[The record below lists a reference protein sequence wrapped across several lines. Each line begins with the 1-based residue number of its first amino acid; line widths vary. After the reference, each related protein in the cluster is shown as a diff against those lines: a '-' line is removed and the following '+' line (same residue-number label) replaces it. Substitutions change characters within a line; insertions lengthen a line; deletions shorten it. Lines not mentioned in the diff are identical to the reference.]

1 MRKFLSILL
10 SLLIAF
16 SAVTPGLVVAGAYTE
31 RASDAY
37 AVIFSASD
45 FQSDTCYTNFSNMM
59 QAAQSDGITETPD
72 GFLFGGDYTAGSED
86 PSVQVPKV
94 IDTIQGVYAGYPE
107 DNMIFVQGNHDA
119 ANSVLTNTGFHAF
132 EDFVV
137 YSINE
142 DDFKHSQYS
151 KTGYGDTV
159 SALAE
164 KVAAEFDVLTETG
177 DKRPVFVITHVP
189 LHHSSRSSYGDNL
202 YSKYLFDVL
211 NKYGEKLDIVFL
223 FGHNHSSTYDD
234 YIGGA
239 VNYLAKGEEIRIPI
253 PDTSQQGA
261 SGYTKETLNFTY
273 MNCGY
278 VGYSN
283 NSESSTSTKTLT
295 MSAIELCPTRMVVSR
310 YTTSGQYNEEIIELV
325 NPLATDPYVKINCA
339 STAVQGNGGTI
350 FGSVANIDAESYS
363 WSTSDSNV
371 ITVLPAGKN
380 AQIIC
385 KNGGTADITLTV
397 TDKDGNVYSDTL
409 SITVK
414 AATEITETIIP
425 GTTYEI
431 FELTDKI
438 VAGEKYILA
447 SSSAEGTASAVSNV
461 PNNNGKKLKAAEVT
475 VLNNAE
481 VSPYAY
487 IDSSDSLT
495 SSVIWTATESSTA
508 GQYIFTNGSNL
519 YAAKRSELSISAD
532 TDNTVQWTYSDKRL
546 VNAKH
551 KTKIELS
558 GTEYALTDAG
568 TEIFLYQK
576 KTVSTPDEIV
586 SNETALPYV
595 PSSVLKNGSQDVD
608 GLKLKFY
615 EASYGDTLMLNG
627 SYSGFSASGAD
638 VVAVWSSSDPSVATV
653 ENGLVTFVSSG
664 EATICYTVSDG
675 QTTLEKSVKIFISRA
690 TKPVD
695 KFVLTDEFV
704 AGQSYVFAN
713 TNIAGS
719 GYIMGYPIFSS
730 GHESYDIRFTSYSTE
745 IEEIDGEPTF
755 CTDDDSFVWN
765 AVADKDGNVYLV
777 NDKYNCYLY
786 AAVKPSSSQLDLGTT
801 EDASAVGTKWHMN
814 SNGYLV
820 SDSGNGLKYSSD
832 NNFRACA
839 ESKLEDLYFYR
850 KVISAPFV
858 TLKLG
863 TESVDGVEKTIFEV
877 SDETAVTLN
886 GTHDNFGEEVTV
898 EWISSDSSIA
908 VVDENGVVRFTGK
921 AGLVDVTYLVSDSE
935 GNSDSATV
943 AFNADNKSEP
953 TVAFKYTDTIKPGR
967 RYIILSSKVVGSTYL
982 MSGEHYSEQRL
993 RAGYNVVQPDSADG
1007 SSYVSV
1013 PVSSAELIWI
1023 AEASSTDGSYYLKNQ
1038 NDATYLFA
1046 GIADNAVSTEASLST
1061 YDSALYEWTYDGTL
1075 LKNGDINA
1083 DTAMNAGIRF
1093 SGDLNFRLT
1102 KTASSE
1108 EPNVYL
1114 FEETV
1119 LTPYVHIRS
1128 RYVSVENTT
1137 MSRAGISPRQ
1147 TETLMPKVV
1156 HFPNA
1161 RLVDYEWTSSN
1172 PDVATI
1178 DNNGVVT
1185 YTGKAGEVTFTVTAT
1200 SKIADSDDNCPVA
1213 SSSTKI
1219 VVSDPASDTP
1229 AYFYLTTNFV
1239 PGEFY
1244 LLAPVKA
1251 AGESVILSNSPN
1263 NTDSA
1268 NALNGVVCS
1277 IESSDN
1283 GLRIYNDDADCIW
1296 ECVDSVTAGY
1306 YYLRNAATGEY
1317 LALVVDDGETP
1328 YRQVVTT
1335 HNLNE
1340 YSSDAYLI
1348 AKNTSSPEQVYSKQ
1362 SAAYVNADGAS
1373 ANFLRW
1379 KDNVFKMSSS
1389 TSARTY
1395 IYQRTE
1401 TVPMVP
1407 EIEIKKSTFLG
1418 TDTLTNVLQNRY
1430 SIEEGDSEQLLSYTK
1445 YFGEISSVT
1454 WAVTDESIAT
1464 IDENGLLSYT
1474 GRDGFVSV
1482 ILTVEGIDN
1491 SGNAVTKTER
1501 TTFNVSGEDY
1511 EVPTEDYP
1519 QYPHE
1524 GSVRIN
1530 KTASNEAGGKN
1541 FQDTGVT
1548 EVELSVTGVPLP
1560 QAVDVVVVFD
1570 HSSNMNDGG
1579 RLQSAIEDTRE
1590 FALQVV
1596 NSNPLNRIAVVTF
1609 DRYRNDY
1616 KTITSATA
1624 DYTTNSSS
1632 TEDRIITGDGTPKGA
1647 FMTIDSSEELV
1658 AQIDSLAVNNIAGTN
1673 YDYGLQEC
1681 YNILEAAK
1689 DDPAANKKQYVVFM
1703 SDGEPYVFNRTKV
1716 VYGTDDADG
1725 VYNAWLTGDTTNE
1738 VLNSYRE
1745 DPDTYPAAQYF
1756 NPRGENWF
1764 AEIIKTEEGKTISDM
1779 PTLDYYDNYRNGLG
1793 ATIFTIGYGAGA
1805 EGTVT
1810 NTVLTTM
1817 ASTADNFYYAE
1828 GDLQAAYDSILQTIL
1843 YAANN
1848 AVVTD
1853 KMGENFDL
1861 QFASSFSLGNG
1872 MADIVLEPAPYI
1884 EIGSWTLNS
1893 DGTRN
1898 QYTVHETITF
1908 QTNANGDLTEA
1919 YSTECDGNIY
1929 DVAASTING
1938 KYVSYNLLDEVFTWN
1953 IGDITRDEI
1962 TLRYYAYLSG
1972 SAEGE
1977 REAGVYDT
1985 NEYARLDY
1993 INYRGSVCHQTF
2005 PVPSLGWKQAAVNY
2019 EFYIVNEK
2027 GEPVNRN
2034 GIVVPFAE
2042 RVLIG
2047 QEQTK
2052 DILLNSAGEYTAYT
2066 LVAKEEL
2073 PDGYVLF
2080 NQNASYQIA
2089 VSSGT
2094 NPSKAV
2100 ICDELAVK
2108 TTYFRDGTI
2117 TICCDG
2123 EVPGVHDYTNTHVSF
2138 AVLYTKG
2145 IVPDTVVIDY
2155 GLPVK
2160 ISVLANDYAVSGGR
2174 ITRIGT
2180 SFTEEIDYKNNS
2192 FDKSMLADGVEA
2204 ELTLPDGIAAIDGD
2218 KIVFTP
2224 TTLTM
2229 DTENVFYYEYQDT
2242 DGEFYY
2248 AQVTVIPAANIYY
2261 EESFFTFTDG
2271 NGYVWKTAGET
2282 LEDKYQAEDRPGN
2295 FSFADADANFVYG
2308 YDSAYADSCTYSLG
2322 SAKYT
2327 SVDSKSFGKE
2337 PVAEF
2342 TFCGTGFDLF
2352 SVTNVDT
2359 GAVLVTVY
2367 KDSAVYKNFIVNT
2380 YYGYTYDSETDKYVP
2395 NPDSK
2400 ESLWQVPVISAR
2412 DLGYNTYRVVVKP
2425 LYSSMFDMAYDKN
2438 GENNSYDIYVDSV
2451 RIYDPAGADVKENTV
2466 IGDAYIAD
2474 GEFSP
2479 SYCEIRR
2486 NILDAKSFNA
2496 GVETLPEDAHI
2507 NGAIFIDG
2515 SASLD
2520 DAVSDLYLEHGPN
2533 NELYLAKGQAVAF
2546 HISSDRKLTLSSLQ
2560 LGMKVVSGDN
2570 ADVVIMNT
2578 NELVP
2583 RTITVSGAT
2592 ESYRRLNSAI
2602 VWDQTELDENG
2613 TYKTKYPI
2621 VILNNSKE
2629 DAVVSLTQFKWAYT
2643 SAPESGDEAVTLSL
2657 NADTPM
2663 MAFAAVRRVQEA
2675 SVTEDETE
2683 SFPYTEEE
2691 ISISWADTELTEG
2704 ETAVL
2709 KVVTPVDVV
2718 RVTVDGIDITE
2729 CEIDEQGN
2737 KLWTYSFVVNRTG
2750 ESTFDIL
2757 LFDNDGNVSST
2768 ISSDT
2773 ITVEE
2778 SEEITD
2784 DESGEGTDDEPMSI
2798 LEIIMN
2804 WFKKIITFFR
2814 RVFG

>member
-31 RASDAY
+31 HASDAY

-59 QAAQSDGITETPD
+59 QAAQADGITETPD

-86 PSVQVPKV
+86 PSVQVPKI
-94 IDTIQGVYAGYPE
+94 IDTVQGVYAEYSE

-119 ANSVLTNTGFHAF
+119 ANDVLTPTGLYEF
-132 EDFVV
+132 EHYWV

-142 DDFKHSQYS
+142 DDFKKEQSGRSPLY
-151 KTGYGDTV
+151 DTTV
-159 SALAE
+159 QALAE
-164 KVAAEFDVLTETG
+164 EVTASLEGIKLSG
-177 DKRPVFVITHVP
+177 DLRPVFVITHVP
-189 LHHSSRSSYGDNL
+189 LHHSSRDSYGDNI

-211 NKYGEKLDIVFL
+211 NEYGQYLDIIFL

-239 VNYLAKGEEIRIPI
+239 VNYIAKGETMRVPI
-253 PDTSQQGA
+253 PDESQQGEN
-261 SGYTKETLNFTY
+261 GYTDETLNFTY

-278 VGYSN
+278 VGYSS
-283 NSESSTSTKTLT
+283 NSTIAPSTNTLT
-295 MSAIELCPTRMVVSR
+295 MGAFELCTSTIQISR
-310 YTTSGQYNEEIIELV
+310 YSTDGLYATETIERI
-325 NPLATDPYVKINCA
+325 NPMTTDPYVRITGAETGNQGDSAILYGA
-339 STAVQGNGGTI
+339 S
-350 FGSVANIDAESYS
+350 ANIEGATYS
-363 WSTSDSNV
+363 WSTSDESV
-371 ITVLPAGKN
+371 VKVLPAGKN
-380 AQIIC
+380 AQVIY
-385 KNGGTADITLTV
+385 NGGGTADVTLTV
-397 TDKDGNVYSDTL
+397 TDKDGNTYSEK
-409 SITVK
+409 ITIEVES
-414 AATEITETIIP
+414 ATTI
-425 GTTYEI
+425 TYE
-431 FELTDKI
+431 EVSGEEYDVYVLTNNI
-438 VAGEKYILA
+438 ASGRYVIASGNTAGEVAYAMNGSLSNNILGA
-447 SSSAEGTASAVSNV
+447 N
-461 PNNNGKKLKAAEVT
+461 EVT
-475 VLNNAE
+475 VFDGSDDSEINGPYIKVTNDSIVWTAGGSSDAYTFVNGNTNLATDKNGNNLNNNTNYNKWRYQGNILSQTAAKSGYLNFADGEYFANKNSSSYVYFYKYVKDVIIESGIKEIITTAPYEPE
-481 VSPYAY
+481 VMFKKGSKD
-487 IDSSDSLT
+487 IDGQRLEFYSVTYGEGFMIDGSFTGFSDQSDKVVTSWT
-495 SSVIWTATESSTA
+495 SS
-508 GQYIFTNGSNL
+508 NP
-519 YAAKRSELSISAD
+519 SA
-532 TDNTVQWTYSDKRL
+532 V
-546 VNAKH
+546 
-551 KTKIELS
+551 
-558 GTEYALTDAG
+558 
-568 TEIFLYQK
+568 
-576 KTVSTPDEIV
+576 
-586 SNETALPYV
+586 
-595 PSSVLKNGSQDVD
+595 
-608 GLKLKFY
+608 
-615 EASYGDTLMLNG
+615 
-627 SYSGFSASGAD
+627 
-638 VVAVWSSSDPSVATV
+638 TV
-653 ENGLVTFVSSG
+653 ENGYVTLVGKG
-664 EATICYTVSDG
+664 EATITYTVTDG
-675 QTTLEKSVKIFISRA
+675 TTTIEKSV
-690 TKPVD
+690 T
-695 KFVLTDEFV
+695 
-704 AGQSYVFAN
+704 VFASKNEKPKTYYLLTN
-713 TNIAGS
+713 TLV
-719 GYIMGYPIFSS
+719 
-730 GHESYDIRFTSYSTE
+730 
-745 IEEIDGEPTF
+745 DGE
-755 CTDDDSFVWN
+755 
-765 AVADKDGNVYLV
+765 
-777 NDKYNCYLY
+777 LY
-786 AAVKPSSSQLDLGTT
+786 VIASTNTLGTT
-801 EDASAVGTKWHMN
+801 AVLVPPVIETGKTDHNIRFSETSANIQHIIGLPGVGTANKNAAWKAISTGTDGYFYLQN
-814 SNGYLV
+814 VENGYYMYASNDAGTNDLGSTESRSTNGTVWHINDAGFLV
-820 SDSGNGLKYSSD
+820 SNDSIAIKHSGD
-832 NNFRACA
+832 NNFRACP
-839 ESKLEDLYFYR
+839 ESE
-850 KVISAPFV
+850 A
-858 TLKLG
+858 
-863 TESVDGVEKTIFEV
+863 
-877 SDETAVTLN
+877 
-886 GTHDNFGEEVTV
+886 
-898 EWISSDSSIA
+898 
-908 VVDENGVVRFTGK
+908 
-921 AGLVDVTYLVSDSE
+921 E
-935 GNSDSATV
+935 GNFIYQKTELTRWVNIRSKYQNVQNNVLTRQNV
-943 AFNADNKSEP
+943 CPFQSE
-953 TVAFKYTDTIKPGR
+953 
-967 RYIILSSKVVGSTYL
+967 
-982 MSGEHYSEQRL
+982 
-993 RAGYNVVQPDSADG
+993 
-1007 SSYVSV
+1007 
-1013 PVSSAELIWI
+1013 
-1023 AEASSTDGSYYLKNQ
+1023 
-1038 NDATYLFA
+1038 
-1046 GIADNAVSTEASLST
+1046 
-1061 YDSALYEWTYDGTL
+1061 TL
-1075 LKNGDINA
+1075 LA
-1083 DTAMNAGIRF
+1083 RTELF
-1093 SGDLNFRLT
+1093 T
-1102 KTASSE
+1102 VSE
-1108 EPNVYL
+1108 EDIEFV
-1114 FEETV
+1114 
-1119 LTPYVHIRS
+1119 
-1128 RYVSVENTT
+1128 
-1137 MSRAGISPRQ
+1137 
-1147 TETLMPKVV
+1147 
-1156 HFPNA
+1156 
-1161 RLVDYEWTSSN
+1161 WTSSN

-1178 DNNGVVT
+1178 DSNGVVT
-1185 YTGKAGEVTFTVTAT
+1185 YTGKPGTVEFSVVATAT
-1200 SKIADSDDNCPVA
+1200 VPNEDGEIETAAAKTTITVLEQTIKTDETFVITDNFVNGEYYVISGA
-1213 SSSTKI
+1213 NTAGSSYILGNTEDHTISSSEYRMKGISITITIEAAKATI
-1219 VVSDPASDTP
+1219 HNSD
-1229 AYFYLTTNFV
+1229 
-1239 PGEFY
+1239 
-1244 LLAPVKA
+1244 
-1251 AGESVILSNSPN
+1251 
-1263 NTDSA
+1263 
-1268 NALNGVVCS
+1268 LNGVWQA
-1277 IESSDN
+1277 EDAGN
-1283 GLRIYNDDADCIW
+1283 GYFR
-1296 ECVDSVTAGY
+1296 
-1306 YYLRNAATGEY
+1306 LRNAATGKY
-1317 LALVVDDGETP
+1317 LALICDNGYDP
-1328 YRQVVTT
+1328 YRQIITVEEADMA
-1335 HNLNE
+1335 NYPAAAFLIGRN
-1340 YSSDAYLI
+1340 SDN
-1348 AKNTSSPEQVYSKQ
+1348 KVYSKQ
-1362 SAAYVNADGAS
+1362 SYAYLSSDNAPNILRLAESGDFRMSAS
-1373 ANFLRW
+1373 NNNA
-1379 KDNVFKMSSS
+1379 
-1389 TSARTY
+1389 Y
-1395 IYQRTE
+1395 IYQRTSSRSIAPL
-1401 TVPMVP
+1401 T
-1407 EIEIKKSTFLG
+1407 EIRVSTLLG
-1418 TDTLTNVLQNRY
+1418 TDNITNELQNRY
-1430 SIEEGDSEQLLSYTK
+1430 NVKEGDTERLLRYTEN
-1445 YFGEISSVT
+1445 FATIESTTWTVSDTSV
-1454 WAVTDESIAT
+1454 AT
-1464 IDENGLLSYT
+1464 IDENGLLTYT
-1474 GRDGFVSV
+1474 GKNGFVSITLV
-1482 ILTVEGIDN
+1482 VTGTDAEGNSVKNTVM
-1491 SGNAVTKTER
+1491 
-1501 TTFNVSGEDY
+1501 TTINVSTEDY
-1511 EVPTEDYP
+1511 EAPTEDYP

-1524 GSVRIN
+1524 GAVRIN
-1530 KTASNEAGGKN
+1530 KTASNEAGGRD

-1560 QAVDVVVVFD
+1560 QAVDVVVVLD
-1570 HSSNMNDGG
+1570 HSSSMTNDGSG
-1579 RLQSAIEDTRE
+1579 LRLTNAIANTRD
-1590 FALQVV
+1590 FALQLV
-1596 NSNPLNRIAVVTF
+1596 NANKNNRIAIVTF
-1609 DRYRNDY
+1609 DRYRDGY
-1616 KTITSATA
+1616 DDIA
-1624 DYTTNSSS
+1624 DTTDNYTTDSSS
-1632 TEDRIITGDGTPKGA
+1632 KEDRIITGDGTAEGA
-1647 FMTIDSSEELV
+1647 FMTFDESEELI
-1658 AQIDSLAVNNIAGTN
+1658 AQIDSLATNNTAGTN
-1673 YDYGLQEC
+1673 YDYGLREA
-1681 YNILEAAK
+1681 YNILNAAK
-1689 DDPAANKKQYVVFM
+1689 NDDKANKMQYVIFM
-1703 SDGEPYVFNRTKV
+1703 SDGEPYLFNRLHIE
-1716 VYGTDDADG
+1716 YGTNDPDG
-1725 VYNAWLTGDTTNE
+1725 LYEAWLRGNE
-1738 VLNSYRE
+1738 ESNAALQNALKDPTSYPVTQFYN
-1745 DPDTYPAAQYF
+1745 PD
-1756 NPRGENWF
+1756 GENWF
-1764 AEIIKTEEGKTISDM
+1764 AQAIKAPAGTDIAGLPDD
-1779 PTLDYYDNYRNGLG
+1779 PYYANVESGIG
-1793 ATIFTIGYGAGA
+1793 ATMFTIGFEAGTP
-1805 EGTVT
+1805 GTLTGDILT
-1810 NTVLTTM
+1810 NM
-1817 ASTADNFYYAE
+1817 ATLPENYYYTE
-1828 GDLQAAYDSILQTIL
+1828 GDIQAAYDSILEKIL

-1861 QFASSFSLGNG
+1861 QFAASYSLGND
-1872 MADIVLEPAPYI
+1872 MSDITLEPAPFI

-1908 QTNANGDLTEA
+1908 VTNANGDLTEA

-1993 INYRGSVCHQTF
+1993 INYRGSDCQQTF

-2066 LVAKEEL
+2066 LVAKDEL

-2100 ICDELAVK
+2100 ICDELAIK

-2218 KIVFTP
+2218 KIVFTS

-2242 DGEFYY
+2242 DGKFYY

-2337 PVAEF
+2337 PLAEF

-2438 GENNSYDIYVDSV
+2438 AENNSYDIYIDSV

-2629 DAVVSLTQFKWAYT
+2629 DTVVSLTQFKWAYT

-2657 NADTPM
+2657 KADTPM

-2683 SFPYTEEE
+2683 SFPYTDEE

-2737 KLWTYSFVVNRTG
+2737 KLWTYSFVVNTTG

-2804 WFKKIITFFR
+2804 WIRKIITFFR